1 MRNISI
7 IVAVANDGA
16 IGYNG
21 GLLTHVKGD
30 LPRFKSLTLNKT
42 IVMGRK
48 TFDSLPN
55 GALKDRRNIVISRDL
70 NLKLDE
76 CEVIHSIGELSNIVD
91 ISEEIFII
99 GGSEIYSLFFP
110 LANKLYITRIYKDFD
125 YADTYFKEFNS
136 ELYSNFNIDVYTENT
151 DNLFK
156 CQFVTMIRK
165 R

>member
-7 IVAVANDGA
+7 IVAVANDCA

-70 NLKLDE
+70 NLKLDC
-76 CEVIHSIGELSNIVD
+76 CEVIHSIDELSNIVD
-91 ISEEIFII
+91 INEEIFII

-110 LANKLYITRIYKDFD
+110 FTNKIYITRIYKDFD
-125 YADTYFKEFNS
+125 YVDTYFKEFN
-136 ELYSNFNIDVYTENT
+136 ELNSNFKIESYIENIDNV
-151 DNLFK
+151 FQ
-156 CQFVTMIRK
+156 CQFVTMVRK
-165 R
+165 

>member
-1 MRNISI
+1 MIMRNISI

-21 GLLTHVKGD
+21 GLLTHLKGD

-70 NLKLDE
+70 NLKLDG
-76 CEVIHSIGELSNIVD
+76 CEVIHSIDELSNIVD
-91 ISEEIFII
+91 INEEIFII

-110 LANKLYITRIYKDFD
+110 IVNKLYITRIYKDFIE
-125 YADTYFKEFNS
+125 ADTYFKEFS
-136 ELYSNFNIDVYTENT
+136 GPYSDFKIVDCIENN
-151 DNLFK
+151 DNAFRCL
-156 CQFVTMIRK
+156 FVTLVRK
-165 R
+165 